1 MTRPR
6 TTRSGPEAPLVVYG
20 ANAVLEL
27 LRGGGP
33 VDRLCLGRGPRE
45 AEVSAAARA
54 RGVRVE
60 TGERAAL
67 DRLAGGALAPGR
79 DAVGAP
85 GASGP
90 PRSGCRRG
98 GRGAPGAR
106 APDLRLHG
114 VHPDGAWYRLA
125 QRRGGGRDRAL
136 RADRSAARFIT
147 PFSPGSFLDSLS
159 C

>member
-33 VDRLCLGRGPRE
+33 VDRLCVGRGPRE

-67 DRLAGGALAPGR
+67 DRLAAPSGG
-79 DAVGAP
+79 
-85 GASGP
+85 
-90 PRSGCRRG
+90 RRG
-98 GRGAPGAR
+98 HASLRLRAAR
-106 APDLRLHG
+106 AAPRPELRER
-114 VHPDGAWYRLA
+114 P
-125 QRRGGGRDRAL
+125 RA
-136 RADRSAARFIT
+136 
-147 PFSPGSFLDSLS
+147 
-159 C
+159 